1 MSYIAKVEA
10 WRDDIKTRLARFGP
24 ETPYGQELQ
33 RTLAMYE
40 KLLGELREIH
50 KPKQGSLLRE
60 MGDEIE

>member
-1 MSYIAKVEA
+1 MSYISRVEG
-10 WRDDIKTRLARFGP
+10 WRDDVKARLAQFGP
-24 ETPYGQELQ
+24 ETPYSQELQ
-33 RTLAMYE
+33 RTLDMYE